1 MTDTIEDIRLSE
13 QDMFLTPAHQL
24 ERYARSTDF
33 VRDFE
38 NALAHFDT
46 SQDATDKL
54 NSLMSWAISKR
65 SEPIGVPGED
75 RVKAFFGTYENF
87 LNDVLTGID
96 FKSEIKDADK
106 VGDRERAIEA
116 VTDLAVFNQR
126 FAKALLNTT
135 LGDNPDGKRSVQ
147 ILHSMLVALHKED
160 INIGTVALD
169 LLDGARAQAGAIH
182 ALSNTELQDQI
193 TVPFSEDHEEVKR
206 FDVMAGGDFVVV
218 SKDGGTIVVV
228 DTKGRYYE
236 QGAIDIK
243 RNTVTAKEV
252 EPNYRG
258 HHREVTEKF
267 MIRKLN
273 EVQNGTYISPNV
285 KFKYVMV
292 TIPTATDYLTPAG
305 ELIHERNKRIITNFF
320 TDIVK

>member
-24 ERYARSTDF
+24 ERYAHSTDF

-46 SQDATDKL
+46 SQGATDRV

-96 FKSEIKDADK
+96 YKSDIYEADK
-106 VGDRERAIEA
+106 VGDREAAINATTE
-116 VTDLAVFNQR
+116 LAIFNQR

-135 LGDNPDGKRSVQ
+135 LGNNPDGKKSIQ
-147 ILHSMLVALHKED
+147 TLHSMLVALRVED
-160 INIGTVALD
+160 VNIGTIALD

-182 ALSNTELQDQI
+182 ALYNTELRDQI
-193 TVPFSEDHEEVKR
+193 VVPHSEDHEEVKR
-206 FDVMAGGDFVVV
+206 FDVKAGGDFVVV
-218 SKDGGTIVVV
+218 SKDGDTIVVV

-236 QGAIDIK
+236 QGVIDIK
-243 RNTVTAKEV
+243 RNTVSVEEI

-258 HHREVTEKF
+258 HHREETEKF
-267 MIRKLN
+267 MIRRLN
-273 EVQNGTYISPNV
+273 QVQNGTYISPDV
-285 KFKYVMV
+285 KFRYVRV

-305 ELIHERNKRIITNFF
+305 ELVHDRNKRIITNFF